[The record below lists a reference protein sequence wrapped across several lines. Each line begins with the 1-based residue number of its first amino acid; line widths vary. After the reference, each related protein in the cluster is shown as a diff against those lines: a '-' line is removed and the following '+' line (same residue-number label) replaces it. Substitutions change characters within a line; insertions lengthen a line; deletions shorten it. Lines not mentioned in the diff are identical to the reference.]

1 MSGTDGIDQTPSA
14 AATGGG
20 RRLLTFLPLVLFAG
34 LAAFFLWRL
43 ESGADPNRL
52 PSMLI
57 GRPAPATNLPALP
70 GATFDGA
77 PVPGLAS
84 ADFLAPGEG
93 RVTIVNYWA
102 SWCVECRVEHPTLVQ
117 LTDDPRVRLVG
128 IAYKD
133 KPEAAK
139 GFLAEHGNPYRAI
152 GLDENGRAGID
163 WGVYGVPETY
173 VVAPDGSVTY
183 KHIGPLSAAVVRT
196 TLAAEIDKALARRP
210 ARP

>member
-1 MSGTDGIDQTPSA
+1 MSGIDDT
-14 AATGGG
+14 AATTGGARGGG
-20 RRLLTFLPLVLFAG
+20 RKLLTLMPLVIFAA

-57 GRPAPATNLPALP
+57 GKPAPETKLPALP
-70 GATFDGA
+70 GASFDGA
-77 PVPGLAS
+77 PVPGVAS
-84 ADFLAPGEG
+84 ADFRAPGDG
-93 RVTIVNYWA
+93 KVTIVNYWA
-102 SWCVECRVEHPTLVQ
+102 SWCVECRVEHPVLSQ

-133 KPEAAK
+133 KPDAAK
-139 GFLAEHGNPYRAI
+139 GFLAEHGNPYRAV

-173 VVAPDGSVTY
+173 VVAPDGTVTH
-183 KHIGPLSAAVVRT
+183 KHIGPLSAAVVRS
-196 TLAAEIDKALARRP
+196 TLSAEIEKALARRP
-210 ARP
+210 TKP

>member
-1 MSGTDGIDQTPSA
+1 MSGGESFEPAVA
-14 AATGGG
+14 AAPAGG
-20 RRLLTFLPLVLFAG
+20 RRLLTVLPLVVFAA

-57 GRPAPATNLPALP
+57 GRPAPPTALPALS

-77 PVPGLAS
+77 AVPGVAS

-93 RVTIVNYWA
+93 KVTLVNYWA
-102 SWCVECRVEHPTLVQ
+102 SWCVECRVEHPTLAV
-117 LTDDPRVRLVG
+117 LGDDPRVRLVG

-173 VVAPDGSVTY
+173 VVAPDGVVTY
-183 KHIGPLSAAVVRT
+183 KHIGPITPGVFRA
-196 TLAAEIDKALARRP
+196 TLDAEIEKALARRP
-210 ARP
+210 KKP